1 MEEVDRRVLF
11 VIHRE
16 ALLRFVRR
24 LVSSDEDAE
33 EMVQELA
40 LIVLTHRAGP
50 DDANDFAGWCR
61 GVARNVAA
69 HRRRTLAR
77 RRAREDNAGFAEPDA
92 FAMATQDDLER
103 VAMARQQLAGR
114 LNGLDLAAL
123 NLLRDRFVLEET
135 PTEMAARLNVSAA
148 SIRMRVARLV
158 AALRKND
165 ADDPEEG
172 PLVRIRK
179 RLGN

>member
-11 VIHRE
+11 VIHRD

-40 LIVLTHRAGP
+40 LVVLTHRAGP
-50 DDANDFAGWCR
+50 DDASDFAGWCR

-69 HRRRTLAR
+69 HRRRTIAR
-77 RRAREDNAGFAEPDA
+77 RLAREDYAEFGEPDGISLA
-92 FAMATQDDLER
+92 PDDLER
-103 VAMARQQLAGR
+103 TAMTRQQLAGR
-114 LNGLDLAAL
+114 LNGLDVAAL

-135 PTEMAARLNVSAA
+135 PTEMAERLNVSPA
-148 SIRMRVARLV
+148 SIRMRVSRLV
-158 AALRKND
+158 ATLRKT
-165 ADDPEEG
+165 DDSSLPRRAYRARK
-172 PLVRIRK
+172 PLK
-179 RLGN
+179 N

>member
-11 VIHRE
+11 VIHRD

-24 LVSSDEDAE
+24 LVSTDEDAE

-50 DDANDFAGWCR
+50 DDAGDFAVWCR

-69 HRRRTLAR
+69 HRRRSIAR
-77 RRAREDNAGFAEPDA
+77 RLAREDITHSGEPDTLSVA
-92 FAMATQDDLER
+92 SDDLER
-103 VAMARQQLAGR
+103 AAMTRQQLEGR
-114 LNGLDLAAL
+114 LNGLDVAAL
-123 NLLRDRFVLEET
+123 KLLRDRFVFEET
-135 PTEMAARLNVSAA
+135 PTEMAERLNVSPA

-158 AALRKND
+158 AALRKVDGD
-165 ADDPEEG
+165 AGAPSPD
-172 PLVRIRK
+172 IRMGK
-179 RLGN
+179 RAKN

>member
-16 ALLRFVRR
+16 SLLRFVRR
-24 LVSSDEDAE
+24 LVSTDEDAE

-50 DDANDFAGWCR
+50 ADPNDFASWCR

-69 HRRRTLAR
+69 HRRRAVAR
-77 RRAREDNAGFAEPDA
+77 RRAREDGAGQIEPDA
-92 FAMATQDDLER
+92 TAGADGDLEQ
-103 VAMARQQLAGR
+103 AAIARQRLEGR
-114 LNGLDLAAL
+114 LNGLDVAAL
-123 NLLRDRFVLEET
+123 QLLRDRFVFEET
-135 PTEMAARLNVSAA
+135 PTEMAGRMKVSAA

-158 AALRKND
+158 ASLRKADPDD
-165 ADDPEEG
+165 APVRA
-172 PLVRIRK
+172 LVPRRK
-179 RLGN
+179 RSRS

>member
-1 MEEVDRRVLF
+1 MEETDRRVLF

-50 DDANDFAGWCR
+50 EDPRDFAGWCR

-77 RRAREDNAGFAEPDA
+77 RRAREDGMGLSEPDSIA
-92 FAMATQDDLER
+92 VAADGDLEQ
-103 VAMARQQLAGR
+103 ATIARQRLER
-114 LNGLDLAAL
+114 LNGLDVAAL

-135 PTEMAARLNVSAA
+135 PTEMAGRMNVSAA
-148 SIRMRVARLV
+148 SIRMRVARLI

-165 ADDPEEG
+165 EES
-172 PLVRIRK
+172 PDRPVLRVRK
-179 RLGN
+179 REKN